1 MRWPDVVVRA
11 QVKRIARDVT
21 LDIRKKVFVCR
32 DAESRRP
39 ALPFD
44 FKYSAGV
51 DLGKGANRSVI
62 RFDVAIASN
71 ANPSASS
78 GQGDADR
85 QKYNRDLLHGKYHSP
100 DRMQQRLGPDSRK
113 FLPQRKTCAAIA
125 VRYSTI
131 FISAV
136 SAKMSST

>member
-1 MRWPDVVVRA
+1 MAPTWQLPSVNR
-11 QVKRIARDVT
+11 
-21 LDIRKKVFVCR
+21 LDC
-32 DAESRRP
+32 
-39 ALPFD
+39 
-44 FKYSAGV
+44 
-51 DLGKGANRSVI
+51 
-62 RFDVAIASN
+62 
-71 ANPSASS
+71 

-136 SAKMSST
+136 SVKMSST